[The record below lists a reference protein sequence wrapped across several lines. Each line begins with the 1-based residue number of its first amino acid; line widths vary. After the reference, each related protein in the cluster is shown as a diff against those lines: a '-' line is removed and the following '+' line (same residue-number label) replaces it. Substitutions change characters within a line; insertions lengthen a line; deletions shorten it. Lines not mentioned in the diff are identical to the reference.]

1 MARQHGTIVWN
12 DLLTSNVERAKR
24 FYAETLGWTYED
36 FSLAGQ
42 PYFVIR
48 SGETMVGGLGAIE
61 HGDLETTQ
69 SYWLAF
75 IEVSEIDERFAQA
88 LEAGATAIRPPH
100 TVPDVGRVC
109 VLRDPTGAA
118 IGWMQGV

>member
-1 MARQHGTIVWN
+1 MSRPHGTFAWN
-12 DLLTSNVERAKR
+12 DLLTSDVEKAKAFFTR
-24 FYAETLGWTYED
+24 TLGWTYED
-36 FSLAGQ
+36 YSLEGQ

-48 SGETMVGGLGAIE
+48 SGDAMVGGLGAIE
-61 HGDLETTQ
+61 QGDVETTL

-75 IEVSEIDERFAQA
+75 IEVADIDERFALA

-100 TVPDVGRVC
+100 DIASIGRVC

-118 IGWMQGV
+118 IGWMQSA